1 MTIKKKNKLFNNLNG
16 DEKTLWEMSKKI
28 KLPEPIDSDVSWA
41 RLESKLDAIDE
52 KQSANNI
59 LKARPKLVRL
69 KPAFAISF
77 GILLLVLLPI
87 LYVQLN
93 LVQISTERG
102 EVLSHTLPDGSHV
115 QLSAESELRY
125 KKSSWK
131 SERIVKIKGEAY
143 FDVEKSQIPFIV
155 NLDNLTVTVLG
166 TKFNVKH
173 RDNMIEVVVNK
184 GKVQVSDVALE
195 KHITLLAGQMSRF
208 ADGEPPEKPQKLPFA
223 NYPGWTENKLM
234 FFQDNLANVC
244 REIERRFNV
253 QIQLS
258 NQKLA
263 SITVT
268 GVLEA
273 NNIDSV
279 LSTLSILIQQQYH
292 FVKGIYVINESI

>member
-1 MTIKKKNKLFNNLNG
+1 MVIKKRDKHFNNLS
-16 DEKTLWEMSKKI
+16 DEEKTIWDVSKKI

-41 RLESKLDAIDE
+41 RVESKLDAVDE
-52 KQSANNI
+52 KQPI
-59 LKARPKLVRL
+59 LKVRPKLLRL

-102 EVLSHTLPDGSHV
+102 EILSHTLPDGSLI
-115 QLSAESELRY
+115 QLSTESELKY

-131 SERIVKIKGEAY
+131 SIRNVEIIGEAY

-173 RDNMIEVVVNK
+173 RDNMIEVAVNE
-184 GKVQVSDVALE
+184 GKVQVSDIAHE
-195 KHITLLAGQMSRF
+195 KHITLLAGQMLRF
-208 ADGEPPEKPQKLPFA
+208 ADGEPPQQPQNVPFA
-223 NYPGWTENKLM
+223 NYPGWTQNKLM
-234 FFQDNLANVC
+234 FYQDNLANVC

-253 QIQLS
+253 QVQLS
-258 NQKLA
+258 NQDLA
-263 SITVT
+263 GIMVT
-268 GVLEA
+268 GVLQA
-273 NNIDSV
+273 DNIDSV
-279 LSTLSILIQQQYH
+279 LATLSILTQREYRYQ
-292 FVKGIYVINESI
+292 KGKYVIY

>member
-1 MTIKKKNKLFNNLNG
+1 MTIKKKNKLFNNLSD
-16 DEKTLWEMSKKI
+16 DEKTLWEMSKNI

-41 RLESKLDAIDE
+41 RLESKLDKIDE
-52 KQSANNI
+52 KQLGKNI
-59 LKARPKLVRL
+59 LKARPKFVQLR
-69 KPAFAISF
+69 PSFAISF

-87 LYVQLN
+87 LYTQLN
-93 LVQISTERG
+93 FVNISTKRG
-102 EVLSHTLPDGSHV
+102 EILSHALPDGSLV
-115 QLSAESELRY
+115 QLSVESKLKY

-131 SERIVKIKGEAY
+131 SKRNVKIKGEAY
-143 FDVEKSQIPFIV
+143 FDVEKGQVPFIV
-155 NLDNLTVTVLG
+155 NSDNLTITVLG

-173 RDNMIEVVVNK
+173 RDDMNEVAVNK

-253 QIQLS
+253 QVQLS

-263 SITVT
+263 GITVT

-273 NNIDSV
+273 DNIDSV
-279 LSTLSILIQQQYH
+279 LSTLSILIQQQYR
-292 FVKGIYVINESI
+292 FEKGIYVINESI

>member
-1 MTIKKKNKLFNNLNG
+1 MKIKKRDKHFNNLS
-16 DEKTLWEMSKKI
+16 DDDKTIWDVSKKI

-41 RLESKLDAIDE
+41 RVESKLDAVDE
-52 KQSANNI
+52 KQPI
-59 LKARPKLVRL
+59 LKVRPKLLRL

-102 EVLSHTLPDGSHV
+102 EILSHTLPDGSLI
-115 QLSAESELRY
+115 QLSTESELKY

-131 SERIVKIKGEAY
+131 SIRNVEIIGEAY

-173 RDNMIEVVVNK
+173 RDNMIEVAVNE
-184 GKVQVSDVALE
+184 GKVQVSDIAHE
-195 KHITLLAGQMSRF
+195 KHITLLAGQMLRF
-208 ADGEPPEKPQKLPFA
+208 ADGEPPQQPQNVPFA
-223 NYPGWTENKLM
+223 NYPGWTQNKLM
-234 FFQDNLANVC
+234 FYQDNLANVC

-253 QIQLS
+253 QVQLS
-258 NQKLA
+258 NQDLA
-263 SITVT
+263 GIMVT
-268 GVLEA
+268 GVLQA
-273 NNIDSV
+273 DNIDSV
-279 LSTLSILIQQQYH
+279 LATLSILTQREYRYQ
-292 FVKGIYVINESI
+292 KGKYVIY